1 MLRAALILG
10 CACWPALAVAQPA
23 RLGDGEIREMISG
36 ATISLDAPLGA
47 KIPIRYGADGR
58 VSGEARGLAFHLG
71 SRTDTGTWWIAS
83 GELCHRWSRWFERK
97 VQCLTLTRDGR
108 TIHWRNQDGRTGT
121 ASVAEAAPVQIAAA
135 EPAPLQEPAPTRP
148 EGAMRLSAPQL
159 LQQQPA
165 PPPAPATAD
174 ATSAMTAPW
183 TTIALKA
190 RRPPPSNAAPT
201 IVAQAPPSPP
211 ARPPQQPDVR
221 PQQELTAPLF
231 FVANVERGDVL
242 NVRAGPSADHDTVS
256 TLEPGSGGITISG
269 ACRAEWCP
277 ITLAATSGWVNRR
290 FLKAHD
296 GSPVSQ
302 GQTDAVLDSPQAPR
316 GCLTPAARALLDR
329 IEVRFGPVR
338 LVSTCRQGATIAGT
352 GRPSRHASGNA
363 MDFDAGSRKG
373 AIIEWLI
380 ANHLDGGTM
389 TYPRMDHIH
398 VDIGPR
404 FVALAGSRRW
414 ASWRDGR

>member
-10 CACWPALAVAQPA
+10 CACWPALAVAQHA

-121 ASVAEAAPVQIAAA
+121 ASVAETAPVQIAAA
-135 EPAPLQEPAPTRP
+135 GPTTSQEPGPPRP
-148 EGAMRLSAPQL
+148 EGAMRLSPQRL
-159 LQQQPA
+159 PQS
-165 PPPAPATAD
+165 PPAPHPAPVA
-174 ATSAMTAPW
+174 AAAPSAVSAPW
-183 TTIALKA
+183 STTAVKA
-190 RRPPPSNAAPT
+190 RRPMPLVVT
-201 IVAQAPPSPP
+201 QAPPPSP
-211 ARPPQQPDVR
+211 ARLEQR
-221 PQQELTAPLF
+221 PEARPRQEPTAPQF
-231 FVANVERGDVL
+231 IVANVEPGDVL